1 MFLLQLEK
9 QSEEMFV
16 ALDKFILK
24 DEKKYIDIKNG
35 EKQNERKNKAKE
47 QIIKRAKRIFNQ

>member
-1 MFLLQLEK
+1 
-9 QSEEMFV
+9 MFV